1 MQHWYIIQTKPRLED
16 QVRAALERKG
26 IEIYLPMVRVRRV
39 NPRARPRAPFFPCY
53 VFARADLASVGVSAL
68 QWTPGAVRVLGFDED
83 PAIVPD
89 SVVEY
94 IRQRVSVIE
103 YRGTT
108 GLGPFQPGDVVRI
121 TSGPFRDLEAVF
133 DRALSP
139 NGRSQVLIKFLGRL
153 VRSEIDVTAL
163 EKLYRPG
170 P

>member
-1 MQHWYIIQTKPRLED
+1 L
-16 QVRAALERKG
+16 
-26 IEIYLPMVRVRRV
+26 
-39 NPRARPRAPFFPCY
+39 
-53 VFARADLASVGVSAL
+53 
-68 QWTPGAVRVLGFDED
+68 LGFGGE

-89 SVVEY
+89 TVVQH
-94 IRQRVSVIE
+94 IRQRVSEVE
-103 YRGTT
+103 HPDDT
-108 GLGPFQPGDVVRI
+108 GLGLFRPGDVVRI

-139 NGRSQVLIKFLGRL
+139 QGRSQVLIKFLGRL